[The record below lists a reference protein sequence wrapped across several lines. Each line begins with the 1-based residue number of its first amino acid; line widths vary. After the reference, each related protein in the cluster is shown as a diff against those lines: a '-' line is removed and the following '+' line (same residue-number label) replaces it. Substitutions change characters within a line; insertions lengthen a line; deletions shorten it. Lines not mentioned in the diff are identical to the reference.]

1 MKKLLLSLLA
11 LAALGVSTQ
20 AQVQAQPQPDR
31 SRVVEATMKSDLLGR
46 EKPYLVY
53 LPAGYDTNPDKKY
66 PVLYLLHGASDT
78 HTAWRDKGVMQ
89 LITDQHTEAGMTL
102 PMIVVMPDA
111 RGEGENNTGKN
122 MGYFNQE
129 GWPYEDHF
137 FTEFIPYIEK
147 TYRIIGDKQHR
158 AVAGLSMGGGGSAAY
173 AQRHPEMFSSACPL
187 SGALGGMSRDT
198 SPERHRNSPVGFVE
212 NATPEQ
218 VEALKTVRWYV
229 DCGDDDFLWQANVAF
244 FGAMKAKGIPLQY
257 RMRNGGHNW
266 EYWQTALPEVLTF
279 ISIGFAR

>member
-1 MKKLLLSLLA
+1 MKKILLSLFA
-11 LAALGVSTQ
+11 LATVFGATAQ
-20 AQVQAQPQPDR
+20 AGDR
-31 SRVVEATMKSDLLGR
+31 SRVEEATVKSDLLGC

-53 LPAGYDTNPDKKY
+53 LPAGYDANPDKKY

-89 LITDQHTEAGMTL
+89 LITDEHIESGLCL

-111 RGEGENNTGKN
+111 RGESENNTGKN
-122 MGYFNQE
+122 MGYFNQPD
-129 GWPYEDHF
+129 WPYEDFF
-137 FTEFIPYIEK
+137 FTEFIPQIEK
-147 TYRIIGDKQHR
+147 TYRIVGDKKHR

-187 SGALGGMSRDT
+187 SGALSGMGRSYSTGSHVDFI
-198 SPERHRNSPVGFVE
+198 N

-218 VEALKTVRWYV
+218 VEKLKSVRWYV
-229 DCGDDDFLWQANVAF
+229 DCGDDDFLWQANLDF
-244 FGAMKAKGIPLQY
+244 YRAMREKQIPLQY

-266 EYWQTALPEVLTF
+266 EYWQTALPSVLTF
-279 ISIGFAR
+279 ISIGFAE

>member
-1 MKKLLLSLLA
+1 MKKIVLSLLA
-11 LAALGVSTQ
+11 ATVIAGAA
-20 AQVQAQPQPDR
+20 AQTAPQPPQ
-31 SRVVEATMKSDLLGR
+31 SRVVEATFKSDMLGR

-53 LPAGYDTNPDKKY
+53 LPAGYDAMPDKKW

-78 HTAWRDKGVMQ
+78 HTAWRDKGQMK
-89 LITDQHTEAGMTL
+89 LITDEHIEAGLTL

-137 FTEFIPYIEK
+137 FTEFIPYIER
-147 TYRIIGDKQHR
+147 TYRIVGDKKHR
-158 AVAGLSMGGGGSAAY
+158 AVAGLSMGGGGSAGY

-187 SGALGGMSRDT
+187 SGALAGMSRNPGA
-198 SPERHRNSPVGFVE
+198 SHVE
-212 NATPEQ
+212 FIRNATPEQ
-218 VEALKTVRWYV
+218 VEQLKSVRWYV
-229 DCGDDDFLWQANVAF
+229 DCGDDDFLWQANIDF
-244 FGAMKAKGIPLQY
+244 YRAMREKQIPLQY

-266 EYWQTALPEVLTF
+266 EYWQTALPSVLTF
-279 ISIGFAR
+279 ISIGFTE